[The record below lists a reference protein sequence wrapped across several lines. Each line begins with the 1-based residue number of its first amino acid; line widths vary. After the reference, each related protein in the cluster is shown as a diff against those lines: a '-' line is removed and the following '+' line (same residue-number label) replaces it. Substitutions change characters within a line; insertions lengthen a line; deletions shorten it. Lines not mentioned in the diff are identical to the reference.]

1 MVSSVFC
8 PNCGTELK
16 DSDRYC
22 PTCGKETP
30 HAKVNNQPQGN
41 VERSAR
47 TSRKPSSSPNK
58 TAHTRNTKKPRTET
72 QPPISNR
79 EKASA
84 MAWLTLVIAF
94 GFTPLVSTS
103 DTLLFPSQSYS
114 LLQQGDLRDALTT
127 LTHASDASALN
138 TLSRLLVIVW
148 HISLLLNVLSCYQ
161 AISEKRWLIDHNIG
175 RRSGIL
181 LALLLF
187 VYVYGYL
194 PSFDLTAS
202 SAIAIELIVAGA
214 LTLVALAHGVISVSA
229 AFVDAFRKGLK

>member
-8 PNCGTELK
+8 PNCGTELN

-30 HAKVNNQPQGN
+30 HAKVNKQPQGN
-41 VERSAR
+41 AERPAQAN
-47 TSRKPSSSPNK
+47 RKLSSSPNK
-58 TAHTRNTKKPRTET
+58 TARTRNTKKPQTEK
-72 QPPISNR
+72 QPPVSNR
-79 EKASA
+79 EKAST
-84 MAWLTLVIAF
+84 MAWLALVIAF
-94 GFTPLVSTS
+94 GLTPLVSTS

-114 LLQQGDLRDALTT
+114 LLQQGDLRDALTA
-127 LTHASDASALN
+127 LTYASNVSALN

-148 HISLLLNVLSCYQ
+148 QISLLLNVLSCYQ

-175 RRSGIL
+175 RRCGIF

-214 LTLVALAHGVISVSA
+214 LTLDALAHGVISVSV